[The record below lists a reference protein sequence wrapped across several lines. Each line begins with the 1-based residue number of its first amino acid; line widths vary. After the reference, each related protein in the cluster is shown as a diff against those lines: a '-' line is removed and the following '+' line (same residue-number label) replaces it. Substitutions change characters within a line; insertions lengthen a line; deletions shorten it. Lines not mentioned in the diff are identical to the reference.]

1 MQHVASRSVPSVE
14 IVWSDD
20 ILEFPERSFVV
31 VEVHAF
37 GVTSS
42 ESLSNPGV
50 MKSLSITETL
60 VSDGKT
66 EGETE
71 HNSTEYS
78 HVVSI
83 EVKLTGSSEASIV
96 GVRNTGTNT
105 TEGKS
110 GSSSSNVEH
119 VGGVEEIHVEV
130 VGAVLDS
137 VDSLDLTEHLIVSLF
152 EVVSVVA
159 DFRSVA
165 THFYIFINNY
175 NIIPTDQLKLLTFVF
190 L

>member
-14 IVWSDD
+14 IVGSDNV
-20 ILEFPERSFVV
+20 LEFVQRSGVV

-37 GVTSS
+37 GVTSA
-42 ESLSNPGV
+42 ESLSDPGV
-50 MKSLSITETL
+50 MKSLSVTETL
-60 VSDGKT
+60 VTNGKT

-71 HNSTEYS
+71 HNSTDNS

-83 EVKLTGSSEASIV
+83 EVKLTGGSEASIV
-96 GVRNTGTNT
+96 SVRNSSTNT
-105 TEGKS
+105 SEGKS

-119 VGGVEEIHVEV
+119 VGGVEEVHVEV

-137 VDSLDLTEHLIVSLF
+137 VDSLDLTEHLFVSLF
-152 EVVSVVA
+152 EVVSVVGN
-159 DFRSVA
+159 FRSVS

-175 NIIPTDQLKLLTFVF
+175 NNATDQLKLLTKSF